1 VAKSGYVETA
11 CGWFSDRSACYLASG
26 RPVVAQDTGFGEHLP
41 TGDGLLR
48 FRAPD
53 EVAAGVEELRAD
65 YPSLRRAARAIAE
78 ELLDSDRVLERLLE
92 RL

>member
-1 VAKSGYVETA
+1 
-11 CGWFSDRSACYLASG
+11 
-26 RPVVAQDTGFGEHLP
+26 
-41 TGDGLLR
+41 LLR

-53 EVAAGVEELRAD
+53 EVAAGVEELRED
-65 YPSLRRAARAIAE
+65 YPSHRRAARAIAE